1 MLIPSDAQKIL
12 EAEKI
17 ELKLDRM
24 AFQAL
29 EMTYN
34 SDEIVVLGIEP
45 GGGVDIAKIIAAKIR
60 QYDAEK
66 NVTFSTICI
75 NKPTPLNDAIYI
87 KDEIDLNN
95 KTILIVD
102 DVGNTGRTL
111 FYALKPLTEFYP
123 KKIIIAILV
132 DRTHKTFPIKA
143 DIVGFPIATTLNEH
157 IIVKIDDNNKVEG
170 AYLF

>member
-1 MLIPSDAQKIL
+1 MLIPETAQKIL
-12 EAEKI
+12 DASKI

-29 EMTYN
+29 ELTYGN
-34 SDEIVVLGIEP
+34 EELVILGIEP
-45 GGGVDIAKIIAAKIR
+45 GGGLDLAKIIADKIGR
-60 QYDAEK
+60 FDSNK
-66 NVTFSTICI
+66 KIIFSSIVI
-75 NKPTPLNDAIYI
+75 NKPEPLKEEVFL
-87 KDEIDLNN
+87 KDNLDLNN
-95 KTILIVD
+95 KTILIID

-111 FYALKPLTEFYP
+111 FYALKPLTKFYP

-157 IIVKIDDNNKVEG
+157 IIVKIHNKVAEG

>member
-1 MLIPSDAQKIL
+1 MLIPTNAQKIL
-12 EAEKI
+12 DTEKI

-29 EMTYN
+29 EMTYGN
-34 SDEIVVLGIEP
+34 EELVILGIEP
-45 GGGVDIAKIIAAKIR
+45 GVGLPLSKIIATKIK
-60 QYDAEK
+60 QYDTTKQVEY
-66 NVTFSTICI
+66 SSIYI
-75 NKPTPLNDAIYI
+75 NKPEPLSETVIIRD
-87 KDEIDLNN
+87 DLDLTN

-111 FYALKPLTEFYP
+111 FYALQPITKFYV
-123 KKIIIAILV
+123 KKIIIAVLV

-157 IIVKIDDNNKVEG
+157 IIVKFENNVAEG

>member
-1 MLIPSDAQKIL
+1 MIVPESAHKILDAQ
-12 EAEKI
+12 KI

-29 EMTYN
+29 EMTYGN
-34 SDEIVVLGIEP
+34 EELVILGIAP
-45 GGGVDIAKIIAAKIR
+45 GGGVSLAKTIAEKIR
-60 QYDAEK
+60 RYDGYKKIEL
-66 NVTFSTICI
+66 SSISL
-75 NKPTPLNDAIYI
+75 NKPEPL
-87 KDEIDLNN
+87 KDDILIRDPLDLNN

-111 FYALKPLTEFYP
+111 FYALKPLTHFYP
-123 KKIIIAILV
+123 KKIIIAVLV

-157 IIVKIDDNNKVEG
+157 IIVKFNADTAEG

>member
-1 MLIPSDAQKIL
+1 MLIPTNAQKIL
-12 EAEKI
+12 DTEKI

-29 EMTYN
+29 EMTYGN
-34 SDEIVVLGIEP
+34 EELVILGIEP
-45 GGGVDIAKIIAAKIR
+45 GVGLPLSKIIATKIK
-60 QYDAEK
+60 QYDATKQVEY
-66 NVTFSTICI
+66 SSIYI
-75 NKPTPLNDAIYI
+75 NKPEPLSETVIIRD
-87 KDEIDLNN
+87 DLDLTN
-95 KTILIVD
+95 KTILIID

-111 FYALKPLTEFYP
+111 FYALQPIAKFYV
-123 KKIIIAILV
+123 KKIIIAVLV

-157 IIVKIDDNNKVEG
+157 IIVKFENNVAEG

>member
-1 MLIPSDAQKIL
+1 MLIPETAQKIL
-12 EAEKI
+12 DASKI

-29 EMTYN
+29 ELTYGN
-34 SDEIVVLGIEP
+34 EELVILGIEP
-45 GGGVDIAKIIAAKIR
+45 GGGLDLAKIIADKIGR
-60 QYDAEK
+60 FDSNK
-66 NVTFSTICI
+66 KIIFSSIVI
-75 NKPTPLNDAIYI
+75 NKPEPLKEEAFL
-87 KDEIDLNN
+87 KDELDLNN
-95 KTILIVD
+95 KTILIID

-111 FYALKPLTEFYP
+111 FYALKPLTKFYP

-157 IIVKIDDNNKVEG
+157 IIVKIHNKVAEG

>member
-1 MLIPSDAQKIL
+1 MVIPSTAQKIL
-12 EAEKI
+12 DASSI

-29 EMTYN
+29 ELTYGN
-34 SDEIVVLGIEP
+34 EELVIIGIAP
-45 GGGVDIAKIIAAKIR
+45 GGGEALANTLASKIKAYDTSKKI
-60 QYDAEK
+60 E
-66 NVTFSTICI
+66 VTSITL
-75 NKPTPLNDAIYI
+75 NKPEPLKEDILL
-87 KDEIDLNN
+87 KDNVNLTN
-95 KTILIVD
+95 KTLMIVD

-111 FYALKPLTEFYP
+111 FYALKPLTRFYP
-123 KKIIIAILV
+123 KKIIVAVLV

-157 IIVKIDDNNKVEG
+157 IIVQFDGEVAEG

>member
-1 MLIPSDAQKIL
+1 MLIPTDAQKIL
-12 EAEKI
+12 DAEKI

-24 AFQAL
+24 AFQVL

-34 SDEIVVLGIEP
+34 SNDIVVLGIEP
-45 GGGVDIAKIIAAKIR
+45 GCGMPIAQIISNKIK

-66 NVTFSTICI
+66 NVLFSSICI
-75 NKPTPLNDAIYI
+75 NKLEPLKDTIFI
-87 KDEIDLNN
+87 KDDIDLNN
-95 KTILIVD
+95 KTIVIVD

-111 FYALKPLTEFYP
+111 FYALKPLAAFYP

-132 DRTHKTFPIKA
+132 DRMHKTFPIKA

-157 IIVKIDDNNKVEG
+157 IIVQMEENKVEG